1 MQKVFLLKGKEKPVL
16 HHHNW
21 VYSGAIAKQD
31 KGIGKGD
38 MVMVCN
44 SEGKFLAYGY
54 YNEDSKIRVRLLE
67 WDENVEINEAWWEEK
82 IRNAYTLRKE
92 RLENEDT
99 NAYRVIFSEGDALP
113 GLIVDKYDEYLSV
126 QFLTAGLELRK
137 EMIVS
142 ILQKVIPVKGIYE
155 RSDSTARTLEGL
167 GMSVG
172 VLYGE
177 KPPSNLLVKENGLLV
192 NTQIVEG
199 QKSGYFLDQRENR
212 KKVAAYTK
220 GLKVLD
226 CFSYTGGFSLNARK
240 AGATEVWSVD
250 SSASATEALSSNYKN
265 NQLDCNE
272 EHVIT
277 NDVFQFLRA
286 AQQKNQHWDVIILD
300 PPKLAPNRQ
309 NLPKAERAYKDL
321 NLQAMLLM
329 KSGDILATF
338 SCSGSLSLEH
348 FKQILAWAATDAGKE
363 LQFLED
369 LGHPVDHPV
378 RAAFPESYYLKGVI
392 ARII

>member
-38 MVMVCN
+38 MVMVCSN
-44 SEGKFLAYGY
+44 EGKFLAYGY

-82 IRNAYTLRKE
+82 ISNAYTLRKN
-92 RLENEDT
+92 RVENEDT

-126 QFLTAGLELRK
+126 QFLTAGLEVRK

-155 RSDSTARTLEGL
+155 RSDSNARTLEGL

-172 VLYGE
+172 VLFGE

-192 NTQIVEG
+192 NTPIVEG

-250 SSASATEALSSNYKN
+250 SSASATDALSSNYKN

-277 NDVFQFLRA
+277 SDVFQFLRA

>member
-1 MQKVFLLKGKEKPVL
+1 MQKVFLLKGKEKPVV

-31 KGIGKGD
+31 NGIGKGD

-44 SEGKFLAYGY
+44 NEGKFLAYGY

-67 WDENVEINEAWWEEK
+67 WDENVEINEAWWEKK

-92 RLENEDT
+92 RVENEDT

-126 QFLTAGLELRK
+126 QFLTAGLEVRK

-155 RSDSTARTLEGL
+155 RSDSNARTLEGL

-192 NTQIVEG
+192 NTPIVEG

-240 AGATEVWSVD
+240 AGATEVWSVE

-277 NDVFQFLRA
+277 SDVFQFLRA
-286 AQQKNQHWDVIILD
+286 AQQKNQHWDLIILD

-329 KSGDILATF
+329 NSGDILATF

-369 LGHPVDHPV
+369 LGHPIDHPV

>member
-38 MVMVCN
+38 IVQVCN
-44 SEGKFLAYGY
+44 SEGAFLAYGY

-67 WDENVEINEAWWEEK
+67 WDETKIIDEAWWQEK
-82 IRNAYTLRKE
+82 IEKAYLLRKE
-92 RLENEDT
+92 RLENDNT

-113 GLIVDKYDEYLSV
+113 GLIVDKYDDYLSV
-126 QFLTAGLELRK
+126 QFLTAGLEIRK

-155 RSDSTARTLEGL
+155 RSDSNARTLEGL

-177 KPPSNLLVKENGLLV
+177 KPPSNLLIKENGLRV
-192 NTQIVEG
+192 NTPIVEG

-212 KKVAAYTK
+212 RKVAAYCK
-220 GLKVLD
+220 DLNVLD
-226 CFSYTGGFSLNARK
+226 CFSYTGGFSLNAKK
-240 AGATEVWSVD
+240 AGANEVWSVD
-250 SSASATEALSSNYKN
+250 SSAAATEALASNYKN
-265 NQLDCNE
+265 NNLENNA
-272 EHVIT
+272 EHIIT
-277 NDVFQFLRA
+277 SDVFQFLRA
-286 AQQKNQHWDVIILD
+286 AQQKKQHWDVIILD

-329 KSGDILATF
+329 QPGDILASF
-338 SCSGSLSLEH
+338 SCSGSVSLEH

-369 LGHPVDHPV
+369 LGHPIDHPV

>member
-31 KGIGKGD
+31 KGIQKSD
-38 MVMVCN
+38 IVQVCN

-82 IRNAYTLRKE
+82 IQKAYALRKE
-92 RLENEDT
+92 RVENEET
-99 NAYRVIFSEGDALP
+99 NAYRLIFSEGDALP

-126 QFLTAGLELRK
+126 QFLTSGTDARK
-137 EMIVS
+137 ELITKL
-142 ILQKVIPVKGIYE
+142 LQKNIPVKGIYE
-155 RSDSTARTLEGL
+155 RSDSNARSQEGL
-167 GMSVG
+167 QMVVG
-172 VLYGE
+172 NLFGE
-177 KPPSNLLVKENGLLV
+177 KPSSKLLIKENGLLF
-192 NTQIVEG
+192 NTPIVEG

-220 GLKVLD
+220 DKTVLD
-226 CFSYTGGFSLNARK
+226 CFSYTGGFSLNAKK
-240 AGATEVWSVD
+240 AGAMEVWSVD
-250 SSASATEALSSNYKN
+250 SSAIATEALKNNYKN
-265 NQLDCNE
+265 NDLAFDDE
-272 EHVIT
+272 KIIT
-277 NDVFQFLRA
+277 SDVFQYLRN
-286 AQQKNQHWDVIILD
+286 AQNNNQHWDVIILD

-329 KSGDILATF
+329 KPGDILATF

-369 LGHPVDHPV
+369 LSHPVDHPV
-378 RAAFPESYYLKGVI
+378 RAAFPESSYLKGVI

>member
-38 MVMVCN
+38 MVMVCSN
-44 SEGKFLAYGY
+44 EGKFLAYGY

-92 RLENEDT
+92 RVENEDT

-126 QFLTAGLELRK
+126 QFLTAGLEVRK

-155 RSDSTARTLEGL
+155 RSDSNARTLEGL

-192 NTQIVEG
+192 NTPIVEG

-220 GLKVLD
+220 GMKVLD

-277 NDVFQFLRA
+277 SDVFQFLRA

-329 KSGDILATF
+329 NSGDILATF

-369 LGHPVDHPV
+369 LGHPIDHPV

>member
-38 MVMVCN
+38 MVMVCSN
-44 SEGKFLAYGY
+44 EGKFLAYGY

-82 IRNAYTLRKE
+82 ISNAYTLRKN
-92 RLENEDT
+92 RVENEDT

-126 QFLTAGLELRK
+126 QFLTVGLEVRK

-155 RSDSTARTLEGL
+155 RSDSNARTLEGL

-172 VLYGE
+172 VLFGE
-177 KPPSNLLVKENGLLV
+177 KPPSNLLIKENGLLV
-192 NTQIVEG
+192 NTPIVEG

-250 SSASATEALSSNYKN
+250 SSASATDALSSNYKN

-277 NDVFQFLRA
+277 SDVFQFLRA
-286 AQQKNQHWDVIILD
+286 AQQKNLHWDVIILD

>member
-31 KGIGKGD
+31 KGIQKGD

-44 SEGKFLAYGY
+44 HEGVFLAYGY

-67 WDENVEINEAWWEEK
+67 WDENVEVNEDWWESK
-82 IRNAYTLRKE
+82 IQKAYALRKE
-92 RLENEDT
+92 RVENEET
-99 NAYRVIFSEGDALP
+99 NAYRLIFSEGDALP
-113 GLIVDKYDEYLSV
+113 GLIVDKYNDYLSV
-126 QFLTAGLELRK
+126 QFLTAGVDVRK
-137 EMIVS
+137 NMIVDL
-142 ILQKVIPVKGIYE
+142 LQKNIPVKGIYE
-155 RSDSTARTLEGL
+155 RSDSNARTLEGL

-177 KPPSNLLVKENGLLV
+177 KPPSNLLIKENGLLYH
-192 NTQIVEG
+192 TPIVEG

-212 KKVAAYTK
+212 KKVAAYANGK
-220 GLKVLD
+220 KVLD
-226 CFSYTGGFSLNARK
+226 CFSYTGGFSVNAKK
-240 AGATEVWSVD
+240 AGAAEVWSVD
-250 SSASATEALSSNYKN
+250 SSSIATEALSSNYKN
-265 NQLDCNE
+265 NQLDFNA
-272 EHVIT
+272 EHIIT
-277 NDVFQFLRA
+277 SDVFQFLRA
-286 AQQKNQHWDVIILD
+286 AQQKNEHWDLVILD

-329 KSGDILATF
+329 KPGDVLASF

-369 LGHPVDHPV
+369 LGHAVDHPV
-378 RAAFPESYYLKGVI
+378 RAAFPESHYLKGVI

>member
-31 KGIGKGD
+31 KGIQKSD
-38 MVMVCN
+38 IVQVCN

-67 WDENVEINEAWWEEK
+67 WDENVQIDEAWWENK
-82 IRNAYTLRKE
+82 IQKAYALRKE
-92 RLENEDT
+92 KVENDDT
-99 NAYRVIFSEGDALP
+99 NAYRLIFSEGDALP
-113 GLIVDKYDEYLSV
+113 GLIVDKYDDYLSV
-126 QFLTAGLELRK
+126 QFLTAGTDARK
-137 EMIVS
+137 ELIVK
-142 ILQKVIPVKGIYE
+142 LLEKNIPVKGIYE
-155 RSDSTARTLEGL
+155 RSDSNARSQEGL
-167 GMSVG
+167 QISVG
-172 VLYGE
+172 SLFGE
-177 KPPSNLLVKENGLLV
+177 KPSSKLLIKENGLLF
-192 NTQIVEG
+192 NTPIVEG

-220 GLKVLD
+220 GKKVLD
-226 CFSYTGGFSLNARK
+226 CFSYTGGFSLNAKK

-250 SSASATEALSSNYKN
+250 SSSIATEAIKN
-265 NQLDCNE
+265 NYLNNNLEFDE
-272 EHVIT
+272 EKIIT
-277 NDVFQFLRA
+277 SDVFQYLRN
-286 AQQKNQHWDVIILD
+286 AQNNNQHWDVIILD

-329 KSGDILATF
+329 QPGDILATF

-369 LGHPVDHPV
+369 LGHPIDHPV
-378 RAAFPESYYLKGVI
+378 RAAFPESSYLKGVI

>member
-31 KGIGKGD
+31 KGIQKSD
-38 MVMVCN
+38 IVQVCN
-44 SEGKFLAYGY
+44 FEGKFLAYGY

-67 WDENVEINEAWWEEK
+67 WNENTQIDENWWREK
-82 IRNAYTLRKE
+82 IQKAYALRQEKIN
-92 RLENEDT
+92 LEET

-126 QFLTAGLELRK
+126 QFLTSGTDARK
-137 EMIVS
+137 EMIVK
-142 ILQKVIPVKGIYE
+142 ILQETIPVKGIYE
-155 RSDSTARTLEGL
+155 RSDSNARSQEGL
-167 GMSVG
+167 QNSTGC
-172 VLYGE
+172 LFGE
-177 KPPSNLLVKENGLLV
+177 TPPSSLYIKENGILF
-192 NTQIVEG
+192 NAPIVEG

-212 KKVAAYTK
+212 KKLAAYTK
-220 GLKVLD
+220 GKKVLD
-226 CFSYTGGFSLNARK
+226 CFSYTGGFSINAK
-240 AGATEVWSVD
+240 QSGASEVWSVD
-250 SSASATEALSSNYKN
+250 SSALATEAIKN
-265 NQLDCNE
+265 NYSINKIAFDE
-272 EHVIT
+272 DKIIT
-277 NDVFQFLRA
+277 SDVFQYLRN
-286 AQQKNQHWDVIILD
+286 AQQSGNHWDVIVLD

-309 NLPKAERAYKDL
+309 SLPKAERAYKDL
-321 NLQAMLLM
+321 NLQALLLM
-329 KSGDILATF
+329 KSGDILASF

-369 LGHPVDHPV
+369 LGHPIDHPV
-378 RAAFPESYYLKGVI
+378 RAAFPESSYLKGVI

>member
-31 KGIGKGD
+31 KGISKGD
-38 MVMVCN
+38 MVMVCSN
-44 SEGKFLAYGY
+44 EGKFLAYGY

-92 RLENEDT
+92 RVENEDT

-155 RSDSTARTLEGL
+155 RSDSNARTLEGL

-172 VLYGE
+172 VLFGE

-192 NTQIVEG
+192 NTPIVEG

-277 NDVFQFLRA
+277 SDVFQFLRA

-329 KSGDILATF
+329 NSGDILATF

>member
-31 KGIGKGD
+31 KGIQKGD

-44 SEGKFLAYGY
+44 HEGVFLAYGY

-67 WDENVEINEAWWEEK
+67 WDENVEVNEDWWESK
-82 IRNAYTLRKE
+82 IQKAYALRKE
-92 RLENEDT
+92 RVENEDT
-99 NAYRVIFSEGDALP
+99 NAYRLIFSEGDALP
-113 GLIVDKYDEYLSV
+113 GLIVDKYNDYLSV
-126 QFLTAGLELRK
+126 QFLTAGVDIRK
-137 EMIVS
+137 SMIVDL
-142 ILQKVIPVKGIYE
+142 LQKNIPVKGIYE
-155 RSDSTARTLEGL
+155 RSDSNARTLEGL

-177 KPPSNLLVKENGLLV
+177 KPPSNLLIKENGLLYH
-192 NTQIVEG
+192 TPIVEG

-212 KKVAAYTK
+212 KKVAAYANGK
-220 GLKVLD
+220 KVLD
-226 CFSYTGGFSLNARK
+226 CFSYTGGFSVNAKK
-240 AGATEVWSVD
+240 AGAAEVWSVD
-250 SSASATEALSSNYKN
+250 SSSTATEALSSNYKN
-265 NQLDCNE
+265 NQLDFNA
-272 EHVIT
+272 EHIVT
-277 NDVFQFLRA
+277 SDVFQFLRA
-286 AQQKNQHWDVIILD
+286 AQQKNEHWDLIILD

-329 KSGDILATF
+329 KPGDILASF

-369 LGHPVDHPV
+369 LGHAVDHPV

>member
-31 KGIGKGD
+31 KGISKGD
-38 MVMVCN
+38 MVMVCSN
-44 SEGKFLAYGY
+44 EGKFLAYGY

-92 RLENEDT
+92 RVENEDT

-155 RSDSTARTLEGL
+155 RSDSNARTLEGL

-172 VLYGE
+172 VLFGE

-192 NTQIVEG
+192 NTPIVEG

-277 NDVFQFLRA
+277 SDVFQFLRA

-329 KSGDILATF
+329 NSGDILATF

-369 LGHPVDHPV
+369 LGHPIDHPV